1 MAVDLNITA
10 MLCVSVR
17 LIGLLELWMN
27 VWIDKGGEVGGGG
40 PWVLWH
46 DSFPH
51 TITNRLGSHTLFV
64 ERLWKM
70 KAPSHIFLCLQL
82 YSIFWFKI
90 IDKER
95 RFVFEVIWPGTQQG
109 WTFLHFAPR
118 DTKSWMSI
126 CTTNGGPP
134 YYNMCNR
141 ALLFF
146 RFSILPM
153 DGGAEIW
160 LILRCWGKSS
170 MVCQQKS
177 DAL

>member
-1 MAVDLNITA
+1 MNAW
-10 MLCVSVR
+10 
-17 LIGLLELWMN
+17 IGKE
-27 VWIDKGGEVGGGG
+27 GEVGCGG

-70 KAPSHIFLCLQL
+70 KAPSHIFLYLQL

-109 WTFLHFAPR
+109 WTFLTFLHFAPR
-118 DTKSWMSI
+118 DTNLEWAFA
-126 CTTNGGPP
+126 PP

-160 LILRCWGKSS
+160 LILRCWGNSS
-170 MVCQQKS
+170 ILCQQNS